1 MTLVEELLEEKI
13 NEVFLE
19 CQNRRKI
26 TSGDID
32 PLDAILLEAKTHAL
46 AEHITNVLDKQTTS
60 FNMTKTLE
68 VLEDF
73 HCFKRGEIVYAIE
86 QTEEH
91 YVIEHDIVLVYVPIE
106 KCREVD

>member
-1 MTLVEELLEEKI
+1 MTLVEELLTEKVD
-13 NEVFLE
+13 EVFLT
-19 CQNRRKI
+19 CQDLRKI
-26 TSGDID
+26 KSGDIT
-32 PLDAILLEAKTHAL
+32 PNDAIVLEYKIRELAK
-46 AEHITNVLDKQTTS
+46 HITKVLDHQTPQ

-73 HCFKRGEIVYAIE
+73 HCFNRGEIVYAIE

-91 YVIEHDIVLVYVPIE
+91 YVIERDIVLVYVPIE

>member
-1 MTLVEELLEEKI
+1 MTLVEELLNKKVE
-13 NEVFLE
+13 EVFVE

-26 TSGDID
+26 NDGGLD
-32 PLDAILLEAKTHAL
+32 PMLSLQLDTLVDSLAK
-46 AEHITNVLDKQTTS
+46 HITTCLDYQTPS

-73 HCFKRGEIVYAIE
+73 HCFKRGEIIYATE

-91 YVIEHDIVLVYVPIE
+91 YVIERDIVLVYIPIE

>member
-1 MTLVEELLEEKI
+1 MTLVEELLNKKVE
-13 NEVFLE
+13 EVFIE

-26 TSGDID
+26 NNGDLD
-32 PLDAILLEAKTHAL
+32 PILSLHLDTLVESL
-46 AEHITNVLDKQTTS
+46 AEHITKCLDYQTPS

-73 HCFKRGEIVYAIE
+73 HCFKRGEIIYAVE

-91 YVIEHDIVLVYVPIE
+91 YVVERDIVLVYVPIE

>member
-1 MTLVEELLEEKI
+1 MTLVEELLTEKVD
-13 NEVFLE
+13 EVFLE

-26 TSGDID
+26 NSGDID
-32 PLDAILLEAKTHAL
+32 PLDAILLETKVRTL
-46 AEHITNVLDKQTTS
+46 AEHITNVLDKQTPS

-73 HCFKRGEIVYAIE
+73 HCFKRGEIIYATE

-91 YVIEHDIVLVYVPIE
+91 YVVERDIVLVYVPIE